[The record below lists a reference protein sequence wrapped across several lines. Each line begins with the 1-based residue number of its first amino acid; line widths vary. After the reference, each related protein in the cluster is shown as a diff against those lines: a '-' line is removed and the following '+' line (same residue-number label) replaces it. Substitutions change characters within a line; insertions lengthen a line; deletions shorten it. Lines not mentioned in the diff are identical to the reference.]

1 MEPRELDNYIG
12 AKLREAEK
20 AGSESETGGVTRV
33 WSAIEPQLGKRIAF
47 HWVKMAAVI
56 LLLLMPSVYLFLRN
70 REQGRQILSLN
81 SKLALIEKSYRQKLQ
96 AFSANQQENVF
107 VLHDTIR
114 LIKTVEKKIIPE
126 TVEIVKYVTDTV
138 IIYQEPDRSG
148 NLAGSEPKVPS
159 GDDLIQSW
167 QESPVRTEYILS
179 QDASVKK
186 KKKSRSFHISL
197 GPRNNS
203 PRADN
208 VLVFKT
214 KL

>member
-20 AGSESETGGVTRV
+20 AGSESETGGVNRV
-33 WSAIEPQLGKRIAF
+33 WSAIEPQLGKRRAF

-96 AFSANQQENVF
+96 TFSANQPVVVQY
-107 VLHDTIR
+107 DTVR
-114 LIKTVEKKIIPE
+114 LTRIVERKIIPE
-126 TVEIVKYVTDTV
+126 TVEIVKYRTDTV
-138 IIYQEPDRSG
+138 IIYQQRELRENLVQSG
-148 NLAGSEPKVPS
+148 QDIPSAGELEST
-159 GDDLIQSW
+159 W
-167 QESPVRTEYILS
+167 QETVKTEYILS
-179 QDASVKK
+179 KDAVST
-186 KKKSRSFHISL
+186 KKKSKNRSFQISL
-197 GPRNNS
+197 GSGNNS
-203 PRADN
+203 ARSEPELA
-208 VLVFKT
+208 FKT